1 MSEKT
6 ALFFATVD
14 GFDDDKLYDLSRDI
28 ERVGKKFGIS
38 IWLDAVIEAPT
49 ESGH

>member
-14 GFDDDKLYDLSRDI
+14 GFNDDKLYKLTHDI
-28 ERVGKKFGIS
+28 EKVGKKFGIS
-38 IWLDAVIEAPT
+38 IWLDAVIEGPT
-49 ESGH
+49 E

>member
-6 ALFFATVD
+6 ALFFASID
-14 GFDDDKLYDLSRDI
+14 GFDEDKIYNLSRDI
-28 ERVGKKFGIS
+28 ERVGKKYGIS

-49 ESGH
+49 E

>member
-6 ALFFATVD
+6 AIFFATID
-14 GFDDDKLYDLSRDI
+14 GFDDDKLYKLSRDV

-38 IWLDAVIEAPT
+38 IWLDAVIEG
-49 ESGH
+49 SGPEE

>member
-14 GFDDDKLYDLSRDI
+14 GFDDDKLYKLSQDI
-28 ERVGKKFGIS
+28 EKVGKKFGIP
-38 IWLDAVIEAPT
+38 IWLDAVIEG
-49 ESGH
+49 SGPE

>member
-14 GFDDDKLYDLSRDI
+14 GFDDDKLAELSETI
-28 ERVGKKFGIS
+28 EKVGKVYGIR

-49 ESGH
+49 E